1 MNKTYIKLTLDL
13 NFVLIAIT
21 SSLKDYMLCHQ
32 VNKALTFDFAK
43 TEDHKVFFYIDEEP
57 QSFSKYFYC
66 MEEGGQELY
75 LVSNRNREG
84 FLVPE
89 MKKVDFF
96 MIVKPYLTK
105 ESQKEILIKLNKIA
119 DVQVAAV
126 IDICKLK
133 SKENLIM

>member
-1 MNKTYIKLTLDL
+1 
-13 NFVLIAIT
+13 
-21 SSLKDYMLCHQ
+21 
-32 VNKALTFDFAK
+32 
-43 TEDHKVFFYIDEEP
+43 
-57 QSFSKYFYC
+57 
-66 MEEGGQELY
+66 
-75 LVSNRNREG
+75 
-84 FLVPE
+84 

-96 MIVKPYLTK
+96 MIAKPYLTK